1 VEEICV
7 TRLTALAQLLDRFS
21 ATIGKYISWLALAM
35 VLIQFLLVLA
45 RYVFGI
51 GFIALQESVIYSFA
65 LLFMVGAAD
74 TLRRDGH
81 VRIDILY
88 EKLGEKGRAAINFL
102 GSLFLLIPVCL
113 VILILSWPYVSGSW
127 QIMEGSREGTGLPFL
142 FLLKSL
148 LLVFPITMIL
158 QGIAT
163 ILRSMSVLLRWEDM
177 A

>member
-51 GFIALQESVIYSFA
+51 GLIALQESVIYSFA

>member
-1 VEEICV
+1 V

-21 ATIGKYISWLALAM
+21 AAMGKYISWLALLM
-35 VLIQFLLVLA
+35 VLVQFLLVLA

-51 GFIALQESVIYSFA
+51 GIIALQESIIYSFA

-81 VRIDILY
+81 VRIDIFY
-88 EKLGEKGRAAINFL
+88 EKLGERGRAAINLL

-127 QIMEGSREGTGLPFL
+127 QIMEGSREGAGLPFL

-148 LLVFPITMIL
+148 LLVFPVTMIL
-158 QGIAT
+158 QAIAI
-163 ILRSMSVLLRWEDM
+163 ILRSMTVFLRREGGI
-177 A
+177 

>member
-1 VEEICV
+1 MEEICV

-51 GFIALQESVIYSFA
+51 GLIALQESVIYSFA

>member
-1 VEEICV
+1 M

-51 GFIALQESVIYSFA
+51 GLIALQESVIYSFA